1 MKYLFPSIWLCLI
14 VFASLVPSD
23 KISNFSLF
31 LHADKV
37 VHFCMY
43 FGFSFLI
50 IPLLTVQKNYRK
62 SFYLSFI
69 ISVIIGLLM
78 ESFQYLTKIGRSAE
92 LFDFLANII
101 GSIAGIAAYK
111 LFFRNKKL
119 ENKIFKI

>member
-1 MKYLFPSIWLCLI
+1 MKYLFPFIWLCLI
-14 VFASLVPSD
+14 VFASLIPSD
-23 KISNFSLF
+23 KIPDYALF

-50 IPLLTVQKNYRK
+50 IPLLTIQKNYLK

-69 ISVIIGLLM
+69 ISVLIGILM
-78 ESFQYLTKIGRSAE
+78 ECFQYLTKIGRSAE
-92 LFDFLANII
+92 FFDFLANII
-101 GSIAGIAAYK
+101 GSIAGIVIYQ
-111 LFFRNKKL
+111 LTIRNKKL